1 MLIGFFENL
10 RRYRVPVTLR
20 ELLDLFDALQ
30 AHVAFGSVEDF
41 YLLSRAVMVKD
52 EKFYDR
58 FDQAFANYFEGLEN
72 LEPDWLNKVIP
83 DEWLRKELEKNLSP
97 EEFEKLKGLGSLE
110 KIMDELRKRLEE
122 QEKRHQG
129 GNKWVG
135 TGGTSPFGGYGA
147 NPEGVRMVGPSRNKR
162 AVKVWEKREFR
173 NLDDSVELGTRNIK
187 LALRRLR
194 KFARTGRE
202 EELDM
207 DDTIR
212 STARNAGLL
221 DIKMRPQK
229 ENRVKVLIFFDVGGS
244 MDPYIKLCEE
254 LFSAARLE
262 FKHMEYFYFHNFI
275 YEYVWKDNRRRWD
288 EKISTWDVLHKY
300 GSDYKVIFIGD
311 AAMSPYEVNSV
322 GGSVEHWNDEPG
334 AVWFQRI
341 KETYEKV
348 VWINP
353 EPEKAWQMTTSTQW
367 IKQLND
373 HHMYPLTL
381 DGIERAMRYLSK

>member
-1 MLIGFFENL
+1 
-10 RRYRVPVTLR
+10 VTLR

-30 AHVAFGSVEDF
+30 AHVAFGSIEDF

-194 KFARTGRE
+194 KFARIGRE

-229 ENRVKVLIFFDVGGS
+229 ENRVKVLIFLDVGGS

-300 GSDYKVIFIGD
+300 GSDYKVIFVGD

-322 GGSVEHWNDEPG
+322 GGSVEHWNEEPG
-334 AVWFQRI
+334 AVWFQRVM
-341 KETYEKV
+341 ETYEKV
-348 VWINP
+348 AWLNP
-353 EPEKAWQMTTSTQW
+353 EPERAWQMTTSTQW
-367 IKQLND
+367 IKQLSE
-373 HHMYPLTL
+373 HKMYPLT
-381 DGIERAMRYLSK
+381 IEGLEKAMRYLSK

>member
-58 FDQAFANYFEGLEN
+58 FDQAFANYFEGLEQ
-72 LEPDWLNKVIP
+72 LEPDWLNQVIP

-129 GNKWVG
+129 GNKWIG
-135 TGGTSPFGGYGA
+135 TGGTSPFGGYGS

-173 NLDDSVELGTRNIK
+173 NLDDSVELGIRNIK

-207 DDTIR
+207 DDTIS

-221 DIKMRPQK
+221 DIKMRPER
-229 ENRVKVLIFFDVGGS
+229 ENRVKVLLFFDVGGS
-244 MDPYIKLCEE
+244 MDPYIKTCEE

-288 EKISTWDVLHKY
+288 EKIPTWDVLHKY
-300 GSDYKVIFIGD
+300 GSDYKVIFVGD

-322 GGSVEHWNDEPG
+322 GGSVEHWNEEPG

-341 KETYEKV
+341 METYDKV
-348 VWINP
+348 AWLNP
-353 EPEKAWQMTTSTQW
+353 EPERAWQMTTSTQW
-367 IKQLND
+367 IKQLSE
-373 HHMYPLTL
+373 HKMYPLT
-381 DGIERAMRYLSK
+381 IEGLEKAMRYLSQ

>member
-1 MLIGFFENL
+1 MLIGFFKNL
-10 RRYRVPVTLR
+10 CRYRVPVTLR

-207 DDTIR
+207 ANSRRALPPAAVSSASPKATCSPLCTCRASPPAAGYSITSPVTATTR
-212 STARNAGLL
+212 AGIGFSLSQAIGTSRFWPGSTL
-221 DIKMRPQK
+221 
-229 ENRVKVLIFFDVGGS
+229 
-244 MDPYIKLCEE
+244 
-254 LFSAARLE
+254 
-262 FKHMEYFYFHNFI
+262 
-275 YEYVWKDNRRRWD
+275 
-288 EKISTWDVLHKY
+288 
-300 GSDYKVIFIGD
+300 
-311 AAMSPYEVNSV
+311 
-322 GGSVEHWNDEPG
+322 
-334 AVWFQRI
+334 
-341 KETYEKV
+341 
-348 VWINP
+348 
-353 EPEKAWQMTTSTQW
+353 
-367 IKQLND
+367 
-373 HHMYPLTL
+373 
-381 DGIERAMRYLSK
+381 

>member
-1 MLIGFFENL
+1 MLIGLFENL

-30 AHVAFGSVEDF
+30 AHVAFGSIEDF

-187 LALRRLR
+187 LAMRRLR
-194 KFARTGRE
+194 KFARTGRD

-254 LFSAARLE
+254 LF
-262 FKHMEYFYFHNFI
+262 
-275 YEYVWKDNRRRWD
+275 
-288 EKISTWDVLHKY
+288 
-300 GSDYKVIFIGD
+300 
-311 AAMSPYEVNSV
+311 
-322 GGSVEHWNDEPG
+322 
-334 AVWFQRI
+334 
-341 KETYEKV
+341 
-348 VWINP
+348 
-353 EPEKAWQMTTSTQW
+353 
-367 IKQLND
+367 
-373 HHMYPLTL
+373 
-381 DGIERAMRYLSK
+381 LSLIHI